1 MLTRL
6 TGLKVLKNQDQVLV
20 KKIFYIKRDDDGDD
34 SAVSTGIEGNL
45 SPACCSATADAS
57 CIIFSD
63 SESITASAPNDVSL
77 LWNVSVII
85 PPNISAILLSSW
97 SAPGI
102 NFARDDFIFF
112 ISPMVG
118 IIVTT
123 VSPKSWNVVNRNSIC
138 SMAILAFPRT
148 RRTLR
153 TSASSFDKTF
163 AE

>member
-1 MLTRL
+1 MMTVMTLQCLLALRESFRQP
-6 TGLKVLKNQDQVLV
+6 V
-20 KKIFYIKRDDDGDD
+20 
-34 SAVSTGIEGNL
+34 
-45 SPACCSATADAS
+45 CSATADAS

-63 SESITASAPNDVSL
+63 SESMTASTPNDVSL

-85 PPNISAILLSSW
+85 PPNISAILPSSW
-97 SAPGI
+97 SCSWHET
-102 NFARDDFIFF
+102 FARDDFIFF
-112 ISPMVG
+112 ISPIVG

-153 TSASSFDKTF
+153 TSASSFDKAF